1 MVLSPRDY
9 NERVELCVACPV
21 TSARKG
27 YPFEV
32 SIPGGH
38 GVAGVVL
45 ADQLRTLS
53 WLERR
58 AEFIAAAP
66 RNVLDDAREKIAAL
80 IGIE

>member
-1 MVLSPRDY
+1 MVLSPREY
-9 NERVELCVACPV
+9 NRRVGLCVACPV
-21 TSARKG
+21 TNAQKG

-32 SIPGGH
+32 PIRGGH
-38 GVAGVVL
+38 GVTGVVL

-53 WLERR
+53 WSDRR

-66 RNVLDDAREKIAAL
+66 RGVLDDAREKIAAL

>member
-1 MVLSPRDY
+1 MLSPRDY
-9 NERVELCVACPV
+9 NERVELCLACPV
-21 TSARKG
+21 TSAKKG

-32 SIPGGH
+32 PIPGGH
-38 GVAGVVL
+38 GLTGVVL

-58 AEFIAAAP
+58 AGFIATAP
-66 RNVLDDAREKIAAL
+66 RHVLDDAREKIAAL